1 MRPSGRFLV
10 GYTDTMRSSKEWR
23 RGVAIGVLILI
34 GCWLGLSIWGLGV
47 KAEIA
52 IRQARQAETDYR
64 ELEVRKATLQANL
77 DRLGTTRGQ
86 DAAIR
91 TAFGVAKPGEEV
103 IVVVPP
109 LGPTTT
115 PPQGWLDRF
124 LGWLGL

>member
-1 MRPSGRFLV
+1 
-10 GYTDTMRSSKEWR
+10 MRSTKEWR
-23 RGVAIGVLILI
+23 QGVTMGILVLI

-52 IRQARQAETDYR
+52 IRQARQAEADYK
-64 ELEVRKATLQANL
+64 ELEQRKAMLQANL
-77 DRLGTTRGQ
+77 ERLGTPRGQ

-109 LGPTTT
+109 SVPTIA
-115 PPQGWLDRF
+115 PAESWWEKIM
-124 LGWLGL
+124 GWLGL